1 MSGEGEGEGERPN
14 FCHEQSNE
22 ACVCTDWHTYTEVAS
37 RASLVSSGKC
47 VVVQQSSVPA
57 GEAGAW
63 FGAGLSLALLI
74 CWALR

>member
-1 MSGEGEGEGERPN
+1 VGEGEGERPN

-47 VVVQQSSVPA
+47 VVVEQ
-57 GEAGAW
+57 
-63 FGAGLSLALLI
+63 GAGLPLGVEGGLGLALGFLLA
-74 CWALR
+74 CLWSLR